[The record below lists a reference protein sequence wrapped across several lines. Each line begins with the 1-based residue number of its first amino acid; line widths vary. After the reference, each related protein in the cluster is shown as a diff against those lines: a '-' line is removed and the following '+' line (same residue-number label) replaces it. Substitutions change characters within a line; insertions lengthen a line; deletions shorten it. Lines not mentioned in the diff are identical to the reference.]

1 MEHQITGIKKQWKKV
16 RCKMCVPE
24 SALRYYEDE
33 LEKEYEAQ
41 LNGYDSYEDYYNS
54 MQDDIEN
61 RAYDNW
67 KDERAMDEL

>member
-1 MEHQITGIKKQWKKV
+1 
-16 RCKMCVPE
+16 MCVPE

-33 LEKEYEAQ
+33 LEKEYEAREHGF
-41 LNGYDSYEDYYNS
+41 NSYEDYYNS

>member
-1 MEHQITGIKKQWKKV
+1 
-16 RCKMCVPE
+16 MCVPE

-41 LNGYDSYEDYYNS
+41 LNGYDSYEDYYNA

-61 RAYDNW
+61 AAYDSY
-67 KDERAMDEL
+67 KDERAMNEL

>member
-1 MEHQITGIKKQWKKV
+1 
-16 RCKMCVPE
+16 MCVPE

>member
-1 MEHQITGIKKQWKKV
+1 
-16 RCKMCVPE
+16 MCVPE

-33 LEKEYEAQ
+33 LEKEYEAREH
-41 LNGYDSYEDYYNS
+41 GYDSYEDYYNS

-67 KDERAMDEL
+67 KDERAMDELQ